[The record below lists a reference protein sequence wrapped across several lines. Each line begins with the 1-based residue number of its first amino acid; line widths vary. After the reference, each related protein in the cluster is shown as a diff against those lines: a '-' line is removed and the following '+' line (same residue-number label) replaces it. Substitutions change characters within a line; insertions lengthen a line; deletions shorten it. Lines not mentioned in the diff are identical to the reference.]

1 MRKVEWARRA
11 AALAVGAATLT
22 TLTTLGGCMHV
33 SQRAIRNGQ
42 YINAEGNVLYGNYS
56 IRNARDSFGQLDPLP
71 FKHQSN
77 RPYTF
82 GFRSR

>member
-11 AALAVGAATLT
+11 AALVVGAAA
-22 TLTTLGGCMHV
+22 LTTLGGCMHV

-56 IRNARDSFGQLDPLP
+56 IRNARESFGQLDPLP
-71 FKHQSN
+71 FKHQSY